1 MRGRAVAAGLVM
13 AACLSACGGDPETE
27 RKDVE
32 AVEERALAAVD
43 GVVHEVAELNRL
55 EFLSGSHKFSTCGED
70 YAPRGV
76 IHRVSLHLGQADE
89 SAEAMVEV
97 AAGAL
102 DADGWTVERAVNTAI
117 IEGTKDENTVRFHFG
132 AAGTEVKITSSCVET
147 SDDVANEYQD
157 KGSAD
162 LTWK

>member
-1 MRGRAVAAGLVM
+1 MRGRAVAAGLVT
-13 AACLSACGGDPETE
+13 AACLSACSGDPEAE

-55 EFLSGSHKFSTCGED
+55 EFLSGTHEFGTCGES
-70 YAPRGV
+70 YAPGGV

-89 SAEAMVEV
+89 SAEAMVDV

-102 DADGWTVERAVNTAI
+102 EADGWTVERADNTAI
-117 IEGTKDENTVRFHFG
+117 IEGIKDENTVRFHFG
-132 AAGTEVKITSSCVET
+132 PAGTEVEITSSCVET
-147 SDDVANEYQD
+147 SDDLADEYQD
-157 KGSAD
+157 QGSAD